1 MTTLV
6 GILNKRA
13 AVIAADSAV
22 TFFNQTKEI
31 KTYNSANKIF
41 RLSEY
46 HPVGIMIYNSAEFMG
61 TPWDII
67 IKLYRKQLGKKNF
80 NTLKDFVFDFKLFLY
95 NKNFFCDDNQQH
107 KFLNEVIKCL
117 YYDLRT
123 NCEKLVK
130 NNSFSY
136 TSDIP
141 NSVLIQTMKNQL
153 ETLNE
158 YYEKNFA
165 TSQEFVSYKYESF
178 ISYVDNS
185 SSPLFIKD
193 SLLLDPEIKNLFFK
207 YIYNVFI
214 REQLTYNYT
223 GLVFVGYGEQ
233 DIFPKIVSFDVT
245 VGFDNRLCCKIN
257 SPKVWEIS
265 HRNKALILPFAQ
277 TQTIQTIIEGIDP
290 NFRKNLEMVTD
301 KAIDI
306 NQKKLL
312 TEIQKKISEGL
323 SFTNFNTSND
333 EQIRNIVQQ
342 VVERESNNLKLDE
355 FKNSLLQY
363 WKQNLNLYIQDK
375 HLTGLYDSL
384 EGMSYDEIAKLA
396 ESFINLTNL
405 KKKMTSSM
413 EDVGGPIDVAIISK
427 DEGFIWIKQKHYFD
441 ENLNP
446 HFFRK
451 YNH

>member
-46 HPVGIMIYNSAEFMG
+46 HPVGIMIYNNAEFMG

-107 KFLNEVIKCL
+107 EFLNEVIKCL
-117 YYDLRT
+117 YYDLIT
-123 NCEKLVK
+123 YCEKLLVK
-130 NNSFSY
+130 NNSF
-136 TSDIP
+136 TSSIP
-141 NSVLIQTMKNQL
+141 DSVLVQAMKNQL

-178 ISYVDNS
+178 TSYVDNS
-185 SSPLFIKD
+185 SFSLFIKD
-193 SLLLDPEIKNLFFK
+193 SLLLDQEIKNLFFK

-214 REQLTYNYT
+214 REQLTNNYT

-257 SPKVWEIS
+257 SPEDWEIS

-323 SFTNFNTSND
+323 SFTYFNTSND